1 MPQPAPP
8 VPQIPAG
15 WYPNQ
20 ADFDTWITHPIS
32 FLSQPANFRAQHQ
45 AAKALS
51 GFTLIPCD
59 TILEDPYSG
68 WSATS
73 TGSQPAFSW
82 LCPAGC
88 SGWYEATLSGFTAN
102 QGGSSDQVVTAIYLN
117 GSIWQY
123 GSDDWAVNGGD
134 AGSSG
139 ATMGPL
145 RGGFDYV
152 QLYVFSTASVSTPAV
167 AGQFPALELQWV
179 SS

>member
-15 WYPNQ
+15 WYPVQ
-20 ADFDTWITHPIS
+20 ADLTTWVTNPFT
-32 FLSQPANFRAQHQ
+32 FLAQPACFRGQLQ

-51 GFTLIPCD
+51 GFTLMQLD

-68 WSATS
+68 WSATA
-73 TGSQPAFSW
+73 TASQPAWSW

-88 SGWYEATLSGFTAN
+88 SGWYDVSLSGFTAN
-102 QGGSSDQVVTAIYLN
+102 QGSGSNQATAAIYLN
-117 GSIWQY
+117 GTLWQY
-123 GSDDWAVNGGD
+123 GSDDWAVTGADTGT
-134 AGSSG
+134 SG
-139 ATMGPL
+139 AVQVPL

-152 QLYVFSTASVSTPAV
+152 QLYVFSGAAVSTPAV
-167 AGQFPALELQWV
+167 AGQYPAMELAWA